1 MALTDAE
8 RERCRYHLGYPNISA
23 TTSIQFGLPAQRQM
37 LFVLEQNLTNIIP
50 SAEPRVRQQL
60 GILDNLEC
68 RLTQAQ
74 QYLVA
79 EKLGEMTL
87 AENHPDKLEK
97 EYTRWA
103 QRLSDEIGSPLYAF
117 SARFRNT
124 GGAAGLIPIRRG

>member
-117 SARFRNT
+117 SARVRNT
-124 GGAAGLIPIRRG
+124 SGAAGLIPIRRG